1 MTDCDLHLYWRV
13 FRLGSVEGE
22 RVSYGD
28 INGTQM
34 ILQESACLQD
44 GPTTHDSSSACPLS
58 FQPPSRAST
67 RPWHKQGWSF
77 LGAVLLFSV
86 PLSQT
91 HTRAFFQML
100 HESQPTVKTPL
111 PLVMLGMQ
119 ILNLVLLRFC
129 LLPWQ
134 VKFTLSV
141 YSWHPPLRPS
151 RKPAC
156 THEFTHSCIECSNK
170 RLGIA
175 VFLCISTHASIH
187 PSISYLFMHNFTLS
201 SYMQAY
207 IMVFMMS
214 CSC

>member
-13 FRLGSVEGE
+13 SRLGSVEGE

-34 ILQESACLQD
+34 ILQEPACLQD
-44 GPTTHDSSSACPLS
+44 GPTTHDSSSAYPLS

-100 HESQPTVKTPL
+100 HESQPTIKTPL

-129 LLPWQ
+129 LLPRQ

-141 YSWHPPLRPS
+141 YNRS
-151 RKPAC
+151 K
-156 THEFTHSCIECSNK
+156 
-170 RLGIA
+170 
-175 VFLCISTHASIH
+175 
-187 PSISYLFMHNFTLS
+187 
-201 SYMQAY
+201 Q
-207 IMVFMMS
+207 
-214 CSC
+214 